1 MNRIFPRTPAAPLE
15 TPKKTRPVSRPTQRL
30 RTEAELMLRDIAY
43 VLNLTQR
50 VKAAILEKQELTETA
65 AV

>member
-1 MNRIFPRTPAAPLE
+1 MNRFFLGTPAAPVA
-15 TPKKTRPVSRPTQRL
+15 TPNTHPVLRPTQRL
-30 RTEAELMLRDIAY
+30 RTEAELMLRDIAH

-50 VKAAILEKQELTETA
+50 VKASILEKHELTETV